1 VTTNGR
7 RRPQRPRIEI
17 ASTTASA
24 SEAAAIVA
32 ALEQFLVET
41 APVPAPAAGPSP
53 WQMAALAEGVAAHQI
68 AARGWGSATGWRQA

>member
-1 VTTNGR
+1 MSTNGR

-17 ASTTASA
+17 ASATASA

-41 APVPAPAAGPSP
+41 APVPAPVAGPSP
-53 WQMAALAEGVAAHQI
+53 WQTAALAEGVAARQI
-68 AARGWGSATGWRQA
+68 AARGWGSPPGWRRS